1 MKYRNCALSTVSLY
15 AALGD
20 MFFPMKLLLI
30 TSIKSSIWDT
40 SRDIKKIT
48 VIYEQQSHE
57 FSCLG
62 PISGPRRIKPF
73 IFYSYTSYLQLLSC
87 SYINIHTKTEIKQT
101 RKLFEQW
108 NPDHRKQSMGN
119 FGNAKFTVLR
129 LNLSNTM
136 LSKSALQRASNHIM
150 LLIKFEKYM
159 EAMSITSQWLFSLVW
174 LTALE
179 NFQRI

>member
-1 MKYRNCALSTVSLY
+1 MCVCEQDCNLFMFIFPNSVWFIHCAW
-15 AALGD
+15 
-20 MFFPMKLLLI
+20 LLCGLESQI
-30 TSIKSSIWDT
+30 NRFAKFRKCFSSIGMIFKFRQLFFGNKCISKDL
-40 SRDIKKIT
+40 
-48 VIYEQQSHE
+48 
-57 FSCLG
+57 FF
-62 PISGPRRIKPF
+62 ISGIPALH
-73 IFYSYTSYLQLLSC
+73 YSM
-87 SYINIHTKTEIKQT
+87 QT

-159 EAMSITSQWLFSLVW
+159 EAMTITSQWLFSLVW